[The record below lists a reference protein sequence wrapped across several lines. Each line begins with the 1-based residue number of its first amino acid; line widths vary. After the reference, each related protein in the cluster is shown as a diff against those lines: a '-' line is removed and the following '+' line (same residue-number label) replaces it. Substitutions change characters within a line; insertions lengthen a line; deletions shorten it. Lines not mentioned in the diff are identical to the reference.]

1 MAFQF
6 NPTSRAVLRSLVPV
20 IAPAKYQHL
29 ATDIID
35 HVQSTLAPSGAIL
48 HAAFELGLRTYD
60 LGALPLHRKRAQNLV
75 GDAAERYFQK
85 WEHGPGPF
93 FQLARGL
100 NQLMS
105 MATYEQASVKQEI
118 GYEVEAWIEEV
129 KRKRLTVFREEIR
142 QQDAQIIAP
151 DPLRPGVRVTS
162 AARRR
167 TA

>member
-1 MAFQF
+1 MSFQF
-6 NPTSRAVLRSLVPV
+6 NSTSRAVLRSLVQV

-29 ATDIID
+29 ASDIID
-35 HVQSTLAPSGAIL
+35 HVQSTLAPSGPVL

-60 LGALPLHRKRAQNLV
+60 LGALPLYRKRAQNLV
-75 GDAAERYFQK
+75 GDAADHYFEK
-85 WEHGPGPF
+85 WEHGPGPC

-105 MATYEQASVKQEI
+105 LATYEQPFVKHQI
-118 GYEVEAWIEEV
+118 GYEVEAWIEQV
-129 KRKRLTVFREEIR
+129 KRKRLTVFRDEIR